1 MTGGGIAS
9 DAYAVAALISE
20 KSVPWVQGFLGAVVI
35 AAGVVRNTG
44 LAGGSLVGGVS
55 ARDYVRTVSAEAA
68 LQMSPTGEIPIS
80 LRNVH
85 QQVRETNASATAKIP
100 GSSSAHDEGTGYAT
114 CEDDIREE
122 GHIHTKTQQTSS
134 SHSTNAVIKPAAL
147 SVQKSTITLT
157 DVLFSAGAVKR
168 LLRPCAEAVAS
179 SALMS
184 QCPPLEGGRYIKQS
198 EDNAEALSSLSML
211 EKGKEEADV
220 VEETI
225 KSVDD
230 ELTGKDSGM
239 AKERASFFASAPNGM
254 LSPSKLP
261 V

>member
-1 MTGGGIAS
+1 
-9 DAYAVAALISE
+9 
-20 KSVPWVQGFLGAVVI
+20 
-35 AAGVVRNTG
+35 
-44 LAGGSLVGGVS
+44 
-55 ARDYVRTVSAEAA
+55 
-68 LQMSPTGEIPIS
+68 
-80 LRNVH
+80 
-85 QQVRETNASATAKIP
+85 
-100 GSSSAHDEGTGYAT
+100 
-114 CEDDIREE
+114 
-122 GHIHTKTQQTSS
+122 
-134 SHSTNAVIKPAAL
+134 
-147 SVQKSTITLT
+147 
-157 DVLFSAGAVKR
+157 
-168 LLRPCAEAVAS
+168 
-179 SALMS
+179 MS

-198 EDNAEALSSLSML
+198 EDDAEALSSLSML